1 MMRFP
6 KHVLH
11 FLCVSCCMIWSA
23 NSFFVLS
30 QTLTKGPVEDLWLRS
45 TSLYENFITES
56 WQKITQKWKR
66 EKLKKTMSS
75 RFRICW
81 IINRMPVSV
90 EEPHGVSFH
99 SISILIA
106 VPAIVSMGSV
116 LDIENGMTKT
126 GLAVCWVLWLWI
138 CHAAGQWGHVI
149 FNYASKLEDI
159 YIYIWEYEFFY
170 SVFLLCC

>member
-1 MMRFP
+1 
-6 KHVLH
+6 
-11 FLCVSCCMIWSA
+11 
-23 NSFFVLS
+23 
-30 QTLTKGPVEDLWLRS
+30 
-45 TSLYENFITES
+45 
-56 WQKITQKWKR
+56 
-66 EKLKKTMSS
+66 
-75 RFRICW
+75 
-81 IINRMPVSV
+81 
-90 EEPHGVSFH
+90 
-99 SISILIA
+99 
-106 VPAIVSMGSV
+106 MGSV

>member
-1 MMRFP
+1 MCILLYDLICKQFFCFVTDADKRASGRF
-6 KHVLH
+6 VVEVH
-11 FLCVSCCMIWSA
+11 FSIWE
-23 NSFFVLS
+23 FYYRK
-30 QTLTKGPVEDLWLRS
+30 LTKDHPEME
-45 TSLYENFITES
+45 T
-56 WQKITQKWKR
+56 R
-66 EKLKKTMSS
+66 ETKKTMSS

-159 YIYIWEYEFFY
+159 YIYMGIWVLLFNLLTLLL
-170 SVFLLCC
+170 SLQDFLHRQW